1 MKYRVLTP
9 SEIEAYNIGYKNGSR
24 QAVIKVLEFETVEEK
39 RFYRQGYN
47 AGCQDR
53 KRHNVSTYE
62 IESNVSNVSNVKPYD
77 SAIAIANTIAN
88 TSVIVDKHSSS
99 NWNTRTNPTQ
109 EQVLEYAKQQ
119 NDMAGVGGFAVTQEQ
134 AQDFYDYYS
143 GIGWVLPN
151 DAKTP
156 IVDWK
161 PFLRK
166 WVRNP
171 RFVSTPTQ
179 TANDDAYEADLRFF
193 AHRKRDRELEEQ
205 KRKEARK

>member
-1 MKYRVLTP
+1 MKYRELNAN
-9 SEIEAYNIGYKNGSR
+9 EIEAYNIGYKVGAR
-24 QAVIKVLEFETVEEK
+24 QIVIADIEFESAEEK
-39 RFYRQGYN
+39 RIYRKGYN

-53 KRHNVSTYE
+53 LRRNVSNVSNNTRTPE
-62 IESNVSNVSNVKPYD
+62 NQKTIVSNVSNVSDVK
-77 SAIAIANTIAN
+77 STIAIDIVNNIKNNSRIN
-88 TSVIVDKHSSS
+88 TSSLSTTHEA
-99 NWNTRTNPTQ
+99 PTC

-119 NDMAGVGGFAVTQEQ
+119 DDMAGVGGFAVSQEQ

-143 GIGWVLPN
+143 GIGWVVPN

-171 RFVSTPTQ
+171 RFKTKDPDKIDI
-179 TANDDAYEADLRFF
+179 NDPEHFII
-193 AHRKRDRELEEQ
+193 
-205 KRKEARK
+205 

>member
-1 MKYRVLTP
+1 MKYRVLDP
-9 SEIEAYNIGYKNGSR
+9 NEIEAYNIGYKVGSR
-24 QAVIKVLEFETVEEK
+24 QIVVADIVWETPEEK
-39 RFYRQGYN
+39 KLYRQGYN

-53 KRHNVSTYE
+53 KRRNVSTYE
-62 IESNVSNVSNVKPYD
+62 IGSNVSNVSNVKSGKSVIVID
-77 SAIAIANTIAN
+77 NTIAN
-88 TSVIVDKHSSS
+88 DIES
-99 NWNTRTNPTQ
+99 NSRNNINNISTTRETPTQ
-109 EQVLEYAKQQ
+109 QEVLDYAAQQ
-119 NDMAGVGGFAVTQEQ
+119 NDMAGVGGFPVSQSQ

-171 RFVSTPTQ
+171 RFKKQDETVDI
-179 TANDDAYEADLRFF
+179 NDPDHFLI
-193 AHRKRDRELEEQ
+193 
-205 KRKEARK
+205 